1 MMWGYGWSWPMGLWM
16 VIGSLFWLAVLGV
29 VIWAL
34 VRLLSHHTETHATSP
49 MGRTPT
55 ALDILQQRF
64 ARGEIDA
71 TTFEQMRERLEAGNT
86 AVGEARGAQEHRV
99 L

>member
-1 MMWGYGWSWPMGLWM
+1 MGLWM

-29 VIWAL
+29 IIWAL
-34 VRLLSHHTETHATSP
+34 VRLLNHRTETHATSP

-71 TTFEQMRERLEAGNT
+71 ATFEQMRARLEAGNSS
-86 AVGEARGAQEHRV
+86 VGEARGAKEHSV

>member
-1 MMWGYGWSWPMGLWM
+1 MGLWM

-34 VRLLSHHTETHATSP
+34 VRLLSHRTETHATFP
-49 MGRTPT
+49 MGKTPT
-55 ALDILQQRF
+55 ALDILQQRY

-71 TTFEQMRERLEAGNT
+71 ATYAQMRERLEAGNT
-86 AVGEARGAQEHRV
+86 AVSEGRGAKEYSV